1 MDGVYIAY
9 LFSMLS
15 SSFSSFVM
23 SRIAW
28 EHLTYLPY
36 FFSPKCMLLS
46 FYIPISNVS
55 KNLKLQLLLLMC
67 LLLLSLS
74 AKPNFTAAT
83 MVNRVPC
90 TSLFCVLSQNGE
102 SLIRLVES
110 FGSPVATLPTSTTRV
125 LVVVLIQGQS
135 QEIFLRNSYTSL
147 ARRALRKLMLSYQ
160 WYLKRLIES
169 NLIF

>member
-1 MDGVYIAY
+1 
-9 LFSMLS
+9 
-15 SSFSSFVM
+15 
-23 SRIAW
+23 
-28 EHLTYLPY
+28 
-36 FFSPKCMLLS
+36 MLLS

-55 KNLKLQLLLLMC
+55 KNLKLQLLLLLMC

-74 AKPNFTAAT
+74 AEPNFTTAT

>member
-1 MDGVYIAY
+1 
-9 LFSMLS
+9 
-15 SSFSSFVM
+15 
-23 SRIAW
+23 
-28 EHLTYLPY
+28 
-36 FFSPKCMLLS
+36 MLLS

-74 AKPNFTAAT
+74 AEPNFTTAT

-135 QEIFLRNSYTSL
+135 QEIFFAKLLHKFGQEGL
-147 ARRALRKLMLSYQ
+147 AKADAQLSMVF
-160 WYLKRLIES
+160 ETPD
-169 NLIF
+169 

>member
-1 MDGVYIAY
+1 M
-9 LFSMLS
+9 
-15 SSFSSFVM
+15 
-23 SRIAW
+23 
-28 EHLTYLPY
+28 
-36 FFSPKCMLLS
+36 
-46 FYIPISNVS
+46 S

-74 AKPNFTAAT
+74 AEPNFTTAT

-135 QEIFLRNSYTSL
+135 QEIFFETPTQVSQ
-147 ARRALRKLMLSYQ
+147 AEQEGFAKADAQLSMVF
-160 WYLKRLIES
+160 ETPD
-169 NLIF
+169 